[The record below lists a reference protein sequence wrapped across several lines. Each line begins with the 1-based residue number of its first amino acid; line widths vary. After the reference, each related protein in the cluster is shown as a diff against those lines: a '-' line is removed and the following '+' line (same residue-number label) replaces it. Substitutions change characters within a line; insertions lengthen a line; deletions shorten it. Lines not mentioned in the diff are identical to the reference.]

1 MAKTSTAP
9 ASAEKT
15 IQKPIQIQKPKKVD
29 HPWKGQNV
37 AFVGPFVYQETQER
51 TVIMME
57 DKDSIEPLVKK
68 MGANFAGHSLSKSTK
83 VVVIG
88 DPERMTKGEVHPCAK
103 NEPTRRTHPSHAPT
117 PARGSA

>member
-37 AFVGPFVYQETQER
+37 AFVGPFVYQER
-51 TVIMME
+51 TIIMME
-57 DKDSIEPLVKK
+57 DKDSVTPLVK
-68 MGANFAGHSLSKSTK
+68 GAIFAK
-83 VVVIG
+83 V
-88 DPERMTKGEVHPCAK
+88 RPCAK
-103 NEPTRRTHPSHAPT
+103 NEPTRHTHPSHAPT
-117 PARGSA
+117 PARAAPGDARFDLPRARRRTRCSRR